1 MKVSGFAIA
10 RNVIKADYP
19 IGESLK
25 SIAPLCDEI
34 VVAKDYR
41 RAQGD
46 GVGLQRFYF
55 SREG

>member
-25 SIAPLCDEI
+25 SIAPLCDELSWLWAI
-34 VVAKDYR
+34 VMM
-41 RAQGD
+41 AQEIIFWD
-46 GVGLQRFYF
+46 WEFHN
-55 SREG
+55 